1 MRDEFDKFMFSFL
14 HEKNIRGRVYYL
26 GQFRLQIA
34 QHVET
39 RDSRDE
45 GESGAVVASVGACNE
60 IQITPLVS
68 IYHRNDASAR
78 RYSAGRLVHK
88 LM

>member
-1 MRDEFDKFMFSFL
+1 MLLSRAFL
-14 HEKNIRGRVYYL
+14 SELLGMSRRG
-26 GQFRLQIA
+26 
-34 QHVET
+34 
-39 RDSRDE
+39 DSRDE
-45 GESGAVVASVGACNE
+45 GEPGVVAFVGACNE

-68 IYHRNDASAR
+68 VYHRNDASAR

>member
-1 MRDEFDKFMFSFL
+1 MFSFL
-14 HEKNIRGRVYYL
+14 HEKKKTFHVALLSRALRSELLSMSRRAIRATRVSRGR
-26 GQFRLQIA
+26 A
-34 QHVET
+34 
-39 RDSRDE
+39 
-45 GESGAVVASVGACNE
+45 AASVGACNE

-68 IYHRNDASAR
+68 VYHRNDASAR

>member
-1 MRDEFDKFMFSFL
+1 MFSFL
-14 HEKNIRGRVYYL
+14 REKNIYAVAYIISDVSLR
-26 GQFRLQIA
+26 IA
-34 QHVET
+34 HHVET

-45 GESGAVVASVGACNE
+45 GEPGGVASVGACNE

-68 IYHRNDASAR
+68 VYHRNDASAR

>member
-1 MRDEFDKFMFSFL
+1 MFSFVR
-14 HEKNIRGRVYYL
+14 EKNIYAVAYIISDVSLR
-26 GQFRLQIA
+26 IA

-39 RDSRDE
+39 RESRDE
-45 GESGAVVASVGACNE
+45 GEPGVASVGACNE

-68 IYHRNDASAR
+68 VYHRNDASAR